1 MKWMIIILVAV
12 TMCACAPEQV
22 QQVAPTPTPAV
33 QPKAPEVIGFR
44 LNNEVGT
51 LALAD
56 IEAVVEILVELDNPW
71 QDELKIRLGKAAKI
85 WRELADK

>member
-12 TMCACAPEQV
+12 TMCACTPEQV
-22 QQVAPTPTPAV
+22 QQVTPTPGV